1 MDMLLLCCRLAKPG
15 RYVSIAAYNTDWKN
29 NNKRTWWQPPNAT
42 ASSKKGVF
50 NTPSII
56 QFFEKEN
63 GGFDLSQNRRL
74 AVFSIFGRK
83 IATATTAV
91 FFYRRAAPF
100 FYKQ

>member
-1 MDMLLLCCRLAKPG
+1 VGKAVITKHGDNLL
-15 RYVSIAAYNTDWKN
+15 IAAVF
-29 NNKRTWWQPPNAT
+29 R
-42 ASSKKGVF
+42 KKGVV

-63 GGFDLSQNRRL
+63 GSFDLSQNRRL

-83 IATATTAV
+83 IATATTTV
-91 FFYRRAAPF
+91 FFYRRAAPLF